1 VEEYIIRGLETWG
14 IKILYVVILLFVGF
28 RIIKIVGKIIEK
40 ALDKSKIEESVK
52 TFLLSFTQLG
62 LKALLLI
69 SAAATLGIEMTSF
82 AALIGSIGIAIGFSL
97 QGSLSNFSGGIIILI
112 LKPFVVGDYIEG
124 AGHSGTVREITIV
137 YTYLTTPDNKVV
149 AIPNGQL
156 SNSSIIN
163 YTKNKLRR
171 VDFKFGVSYDS
182 DIVKVKKI
190 IADVVEKHEKILDE
204 PESIIRLSNHGDSSL
219 DFSVKVWC
227 VTKDYWGIYYDLT
240 EQIKE
245 AFDKENIEIPYPHMV
260 NIVKNN

>member
-1 VEEYIIRGLETWG
+1 MEEYIIYALETWG
-14 IKILYVVILLFVGF
+14 IKILSAAILLFVGF
-28 RIIKIVGKIIEK
+28 KIIKIVGKIIEK
-40 ALDKSKIEESVK
+40 ALDKSKIEKSVK

-124 AGHSGTVREITIV
+124 AGHSGTVSEITIV

-156 SNSSIIN
+156 SNSSITN

-190 IADVVEKHEKILDE
+190 LADVVDKHEKILDE
-204 PESIIRLSNHGDSSL
+204 PEPIIRLSNHGDSAL

-227 VTKDYWGIYYDLT
+227 LTKDYWGIYYDLT

-260 NIVKNN
+260 NIIRNN